1 MYLGKMRIKV
11 RNWRK
16 NIFKYWYLI
25 VMIGVLG
32 AEAVV
37 FLGMGDQSYIAVH
50 DNLDLFIPHLRMLK
64 LSGTFFTQG
73 NVLPILGGV
82 TRDNFGSE
90 FSLYNLLY
98 LLLPTYYAYIAGYF
112 LSIIIAM
119 ISVWLLAKECLTDFA
134 KYKPLVLLFGLIY
147 GILPVFPAYGFAF
160 ASIPL
165 VVFLLVKLYKKTD
178 FRLFLALF
186 FYPLLSYFSY
196 FGFFILGYLV
206 VFAAFDWIRN
216 KKCNKGLLLSIP
228 ILALGYVVWE
238 YRLFRS
244 MLFNDTVTIRSSM
257 VIASLSFQEILDM
270 IKDGF
275 VNSIFHAGDAHTYFV
290 LPLVLFFFIVQ
301 NIYFIRRKQYRQI
314 FTDLFN
320 LLFYFVLFNSL
331 IYGLYYFEP
340 LRSLVETL
348 VPPLEGFQFHRTLF
362 FNPFLWYALLFIL
375 VKRMYDWRNVWG
387 KRLGNAIVLIA
398 LCVVIFTPATYNDF
412 YHTCYYTAYRL
423 VKHTDVDMLNYH
435 EFYSEELFSDIKEAI
450 DYNGENSV
458 AYGFH
463 PGVLTYNGFSTLDG
477 YLGFYSED
485 YKQNFR
491 KIIAPALEKS
501 PYFQNYFDTWGAR
514 AYIFP
519 GFDDNSYL
527 PSRNL
532 TLPDSNL
539 YIDTESF
546 KALDGVYLF
555 SRFEISNAQELE
567 LTCLGSFTE
576 ETSPYTIYVYR
587 AKQ

>member
-1 MYLGKMRIKV
+1 MRD
-11 RNWRK
+11 WRK
-16 NIFKYWYLI
+16 NILKYWYLI
-25 VMIGVLG
+25 VMTGVLG

-37 FLGMGDQSYIAVH
+37 FFGMGDQSYIAVH

-73 NVLPILGGV
+73 DVLPILGGV

-98 LLLPTYYAYIAGYF
+98 LLFPTYYAYIAGYF

-119 ISVWLLAKECLTDFA
+119 VSVWLLAKECLTDFT

-186 FYPLLSYFSY
+186 FYPLVSYFSY

-206 VFAAFDWIRN
+206 VFTVFDWIRH

-228 ILALGYVVWE
+228 VLALGYVVLE

-257 VIASLSFQEILDM
+257 VIASMSFQEILGM

-290 LPLVLFFFIVQ
+290 LPLVLLFFVVQ
-301 NIYFIRRKQYRQI
+301 NIHFIRTKQYRKI

-340 LRSLVETL
+340 LRNLVETL

-375 VKRMYDWRNVWG
+375 VKRMYDWRNIWG
-387 KRLGNAIVLIA
+387 KRLANTIVLVA
-398 LCVVIFTPATYNDF
+398 LGVVILTPATYNDF
-412 YHTCYYTAYRL
+412 YNTCYYTAYRL

-450 DYNGENSV
+450 DYNGEYSV

-463 PGVLTYNGFSTLDG
+463 PGVLTYNGISTLDG
-477 YLGFYSED
+477 YLGFYSEE

-519 GFDDNSYL
+519 GFDDSSYL

-539 YIDTESF
+539 YIDTASF

-587 AKQ
+587 AE

>member
-73 NVLPILGGV
+73 DVLPILGGV
-82 TRDNFGSE
+82 TRDDFSSE

-98 LLLPTYYAYIAGYF
+98 LLLPTYYAYISGYF

-178 FRLFLALF
+178 FWLFLALF

-206 VFAAFDWIRN
+206 VFTAFDWIRN

-228 ILALGYVVWE
+228 VLALGYVVWE

-257 VIASLSFQEILDM
+257 IIASLSFQEILDM

-290 LPLVLFFFIVQ
+290 LPLVLFYFIVQ

-320 LLFYFVLFNSL
+320 LLFYFVLFNTL

-477 YLGFYSED
+477 YLGFYSEN

-555 SRFEISNAQELE
+555 SRFEIDNAQELE

-576 ETSPYTIYVYR
+576 KTSPYTIYVYQ
-587 AKQ
+587 AY

>member
-1 MYLGKMRIKV
+1 M

-32 AEAVV
+32 AEVVV

-73 NVLPILGGV
+73 DVLPILGGV

-178 FRLFLALF
+178 YRLFLALF
-186 FYPLLSYFSY
+186 FYPFLSYFSY

-206 VFAAFDWIRN
+206 VFTAFDWIRN
-216 KKCNKGLLLSIP
+216 KKCNKGPLLSIP
-228 ILALGYVVWE
+228 VLALGYVILE

-463 PGVLTYNGFSTLDG
+463 PGVLTYNGISTLDG
-477 YLGFYSED
+477 YLGFYSEN

-555 SRFEISNAQELE
+555 SRFEIDNAQELE

-576 ETSPYTIYVYR
+576 KTSPYTIYVYQ
-587 AKQ
+587 AY

>member
-178 FRLFLALF
+178 FWLFLALF

-206 VFAAFDWIRN
+206 VFTAFDWIRN

-228 ILALGYVVWE
+228 VLALGYVVWE

-257 VIASLSFQEILDM
+257 IIASLSFQEILDM

-290 LPLVLFFFIVQ
+290 LPLVLFYFIVQ

-320 LLFYFVLFNSL
+320 LLFYFVLFNTL

-477 YLGFYSED
+477 YLGFYSEN

-555 SRFEISNAQELE
+555 SRFEIDNAQELE

-576 ETSPYTIYVYR
+576 KTSPYTIYVYQ
-587 AKQ
+587 AY

>member
-1 MYLGKMRIKV
+1 M

-16 NIFKYWYLI
+16 KLLNYWYLI

-32 AEAVV
+32 AEAIV
-37 FLGMGDQSYIAVH
+37 FLGMGDRSYIAVH
-50 DNLDLFIPHLRMLK
+50 DNLDLFIPHLRMMK
-64 LSGTFFTQG
+64 MSGTFFTQG
-73 NVLPILGGV
+73 DVLPILGGV

-112 LSIIIAM
+112 LSIIISM
-119 ISVWLLAKECLTDFA
+119 VSVWLLAKECLTDFA

-165 VVFLLVKLYKKTD
+165 VAFLLVKLYKKTD
-178 FRLFLALF
+178 YRLFLALF
-186 FYPLLSYFSY
+186 FYPVLSYFSY

-206 VFAAFDWIRN
+206 VFTTFDWIRH

-228 ILALGYVVWE
+228 VLALGYVVLE

-257 VIASLSFQEILDM
+257 VIANLSFQEILDM

-290 LPLVLFFFIVQ
+290 LPLVLLFFIVQ
-301 NIYFIRRKQYRQI
+301 NIHFIRRKQYRLI

-348 VPPLEGFQFHRTLF
+348 IPPLEGFQFHRTLF
-362 FNPFLWYALLFIL
+362 FNPFLWYVLLFIL

-387 KRLGNAIVLIA
+387 KRLGNAIVLVA
-398 LCVVIFTPATYNDF
+398 LCVVIFTPATYNNF
-412 YHTCYYTAYRL
+412 YYTCYYNAYRL

-450 DYNGENSV
+450 DYNGEYSV

-463 PGVLTYNGFSTLDG
+463 PGVLTYNGISTLDG
-477 YLGFYSED
+477 YLGFYSEE

-501 PYFQNYFDTWGAR
+501 PYYQNYFDTWGAR

-555 SRFEISNAQELE
+555 SRFEIDNAQELE
-567 LTCLGSFTE
+567 LTCLGSFME
-576 ETSPYTIYVYR
+576 ETSPYTIYVY
-587 AKQ
+587 QTE

>member
-73 NVLPILGGV
+73 DVLPILGGV
-82 TRDNFGSE
+82 TRDDFSSE

-98 LLLPTYYAYIAGYF
+98 LLLPTYYAYISGYF

-178 FRLFLALF
+178 FWLFLALF

-206 VFAAFDWIRN
+206 VFTAFDWIRN

-228 ILALGYVVWE
+228 VLALGYVVWE

-257 VIASLSFQEILDM
+257 IIASLSFQEILDM

-290 LPLVLFFFIVQ
+290 LPLVLFYFIVQ

-477 YLGFYSED
+477 YLGFYSEN

-555 SRFEISNAQELE
+555 SRFEIDNAQELE

-576 ETSPYTIYVYR
+576 KTSPYTIYVYQ
-587 AKQ
+587 AY

>member
-1 MYLGKMRIKV
+1 MRIQV

-16 NIFKYWYLI
+16 KLLKYWYLI

-32 AEAVV
+32 AEAIV
-37 FLGMGDQSYIAVH
+37 FLGLGDQSYIAVH
-50 DNLDLFIPHLRMLK
+50 DNLDLFIPHLRMMK

-73 NVLPILGGV
+73 DVLPILGGV
-82 TRDNFGSE
+82 TRDDFGSE

-98 LLLPTYYAYIAGYF
+98 LLFPTYYAYIAGYF
-112 LSIIIAM
+112 LSILIA
-119 ISVWLLAKECLTDFA
+119 IVSVWLLAKECLTDFT

-147 GILPVFPAYGFAF
+147 GNLPVFPAYGFAF

-165 VVFLLVKLYKKTD
+165 VVFLLVRLYKKTD
-178 FRLFLALF
+178 YRLFLALF
-186 FYPLLSYFSY
+186 FYPVLSYFSY

-206 VFAAFDWIRN
+206 VFMVFDWIRH

-228 ILALGYVVWE
+228 VLALGYVVLE

-257 VIASLSFQEILDM
+257 VIASLSFQEILGM

-290 LPLVLFFFIVQ
+290 LPLVLLFFIVQ
-301 NIYFIRRKQYRQI
+301 NISFIRRKEYRLI

-362 FNPFLWYALLFIL
+362 FNPFLWYMLLFIL
-375 VKRMYDWRNVWG
+375 VKRMYDWRNIWG
-387 KRLGNAIVLIA
+387 KRLGNTIVLVA
-398 LCVVIFTPATYNDF
+398 LSVVIFTPATYNNF
-412 YHTCYYTAYRL
+412 YYTCYYTAYRL

-435 EFYSEELFSDIKEAI
+435 EFYSEELFDNIKEAI
-450 DYNGENSV
+450 DYNGEYSV

-463 PGVLTYNGFSTLDG
+463 PGVLTYNGISTLDG
-477 YLGFYSED
+477 YLGFYSKE
-485 YKQNFR
+485 YKQDFR

-501 PYFQNYFDTWGAR
+501 SYFQNYFDTWGAR

-555 SRFEISNAQELE
+555 SRFEIGNAQELD
-567 LTCLGSFTE
+567 LACLGSFTE
-576 ETSPYTIYVYR
+576 ETSPYTIYVYQ
-587 AKQ
+587 AD

>member
-1 MYLGKMRIKV
+1 MKNFGKKLME
-11 RNWRK
+11 
-16 NIFKYWYLI
+16 YWYLI
-25 VMIGVLG
+25 IIIGLLL
-32 AEAVV
+32 AEAFV
-37 FLGMGDQSYIAVH
+37 FLGLGDESYIAVH

-64 LSGTFFTQG
+64 TSGTFFTQG
-73 NVLPILGGV
+73 DVLPVLGGV

-112 LSIIIAM
+112 LSIGIAM
-119 ISVWLLAKECLTDFA
+119 GSVWLLAKECLKDFA
-134 KYKPLVLLFGLIY
+134 EYKPLVLLFGLIY
-147 GILPVFPAYGFAF
+147 GILPVFPTYGFAF

-165 VVFLLVKLYKKTD
+165 VVFLLVKLYKKAD
-178 FRLFLALF
+178 WRFFPALF
-186 FYPLLSYFSY
+186 FYPAVSYFSY

-206 VFAAFDWIRN
+206 VFTIFDWIYH
-216 KKCNKGLLLSIP
+216 KKCNKGLLLSVP
-228 ILALGYVVWE
+228 VLALGYVVLE

-244 MLFNDTVTIRSSM
+244 MLFDDTVTIRSSM
-257 VIASLSFQEILDM
+257 VMASLNFKELLSM

-275 VNSIFHAGDAHTYFV
+275 VNSTFHAGDSHTAFV
-290 LPLVLFFFIVQ
+290 LPLVLLFFVIQ
-301 NIYFIRRKQYRQI
+301 NILFIKRKEYKKI
-314 FTDLFN
+314 FTDIFN

-348 VPPLEGFQFHRTLF
+348 VPPLKGFQFYRTLF
-362 FNPFLWYALLFIL
+362 FNPFLWYTLLFIL
-375 VKRMYDWRNVWG
+375 VKRLYDLRNIWG
-387 KRLGNAIVLIA
+387 KRLADTIAFIA
-398 LCVVIFTPATYNDF
+398 LAVVVFTPAMYNDF
-412 YHTCYYTAYRL
+412 YHTCYYTAYKL

-450 DYNGENSV
+450 GYDGEYSA

-463 PGVLTYNGFSTLDG
+463 PGVLTYNGISTLDG
-477 YLGFYSED
+477 YLGLYPEE
-485 YKQNFR
+485 YKQDFR
-491 KIIAPALEKS
+491 KIIAPALERS
-501 PYFQNYFDTWGAR
+501 ASFQSYFDTWGAR

-519 GFDDNSYL
+519 GFDNNSYL

-532 TLPDSNL
+532 TLPDDSL

-546 KALDGVYLF
+546 KALNGVYLF
-555 SRFEISNAQELE
+555 SRFEIGNAAQLN

-587 AKQ
+587 AG